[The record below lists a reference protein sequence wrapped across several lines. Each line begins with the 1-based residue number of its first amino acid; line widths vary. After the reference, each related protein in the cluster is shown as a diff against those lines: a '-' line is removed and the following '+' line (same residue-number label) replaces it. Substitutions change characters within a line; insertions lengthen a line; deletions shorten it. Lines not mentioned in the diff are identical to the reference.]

1 MERVDEGQRILP
13 APPERIFAA
22 LTDAESR
29 AAWLPPAGMTATVE
43 WFDARPG
50 GGYRMVLTYD
60 DPSLPGKSGGH
71 RDVVDVRFVEVDP
84 DRVVEAVDFVSE
96 DPAFA
101 GTMTMTWT
109 VAPHPEGALVRI
121 TARDVPPG
129 IDQRDHQDAFADSL
143 AQLEEHLR
151 AEKQA
156 EMRADGDVAGE

>member
-1 MERVDEGQRILP
+1 VERVDEGQRIVP
-13 APPERIFAA
+13 APPERVLAA

-29 AAWLPPAGMTATVE
+29 AAWLPPSGMTATVE

-84 DRVVEAVDFVSE
+84 PNRVVEAVDFVSE

-109 VAPHPEGALVRI
+109 VAPHPQGAMVTV
-121 TARDVPPG
+121 TARDVPSG
-129 IDQRDHQDAFADSL
+129 IDQRDHQAAFADSL

-151 AEKQA
+151 E
-156 EMRADGDVAGE
+156 ENRADGDVAGE